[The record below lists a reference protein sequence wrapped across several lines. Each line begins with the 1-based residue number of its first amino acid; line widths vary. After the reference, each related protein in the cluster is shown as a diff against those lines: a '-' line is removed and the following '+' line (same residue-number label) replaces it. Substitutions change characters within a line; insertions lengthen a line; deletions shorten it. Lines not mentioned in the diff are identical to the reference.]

1 MNFHSESST
10 NADLQAENERLQRDL
25 LDSGEIFAER
35 DRLRSELNEQT
46 RILNNFRFTVLN
58 EMGQDLSQDQSF
70 KDDENLP
77 TADRV
82 QAAIAAYFSHQETL
96 RRNLEEK
103 QNELSVTLAEK
114 DAISQ
119 KLKETQEHLCSLE
132 QQSASP
138 DVNTL
143 NSQWNE
149 AYAQQQSK
157 FEAEKADLLKRIS
170 DLESVSSEAV
180 RPPNTSGELT
190 TASGFFG
197 GNNSEVF
204 DSFTHQT
211 NSMAPTTGAQVPSD
225 QNDSF
230 DSASKFFS

>member
-1 MNFHSESST
+1 
-10 NADLQAENERLQRDL
+10 
-25 LDSGEIFAER
+25 
-35 DRLRSELNEQT
+35 
-46 RILNNFRFTVLN
+46 
-58 EMGQDLSQDQSF
+58 MGQDLSQDQSF

-96 RRNLEEK
+96 RRNLEVRKFCSWFLLTVLQEK

-157 FEAEKADLLKRIS
+157 FEGTYYLDAFECNIYD
-170 DLESVSSEAV
+170 
-180 RPPNTSGELT
+180 
-190 TASGFFG
+190 
-197 GNNSEVF
+197 
-204 DSFTHQT
+204 
-211 NSMAPTTGAQVPSD
+211 
-225 QNDSF
+225 
-230 DSASKFFS
+230 KF

>member
-1 MNFHSESST
+1 MANRPSWFDSLPNWIVSPMSETILTTSANGWTPCWWTFTASPGHYHYSLDFRKIFTVPTYSDFKKLNQLTSTST

-96 RRNLEEK
+96 RRNLEVRKFCSWFLLTVFTGETK
-103 QNELSVTLAEK
+103 WIIRDTSWKRRHIAKAKGDPRTLVFSGAT
-114 DAISQ
+114 I
-119 KLKETQEHLCSLE
+119 
-132 QQSASP
+132 
-138 DVNTL
+138 
-143 NSQWNE
+143 
-149 AYAQQQSK
+149 
-157 FEAEKADLLKRIS
+157 RITW
-170 DLESVSSEAV
+170 
-180 RPPNTSGELT
+180 R
-190 TASGFFG
+190 
-197 GNNSEVF
+197 
-204 DSFTHQT
+204 
-211 NSMAPTTGAQVPSD
+211 
-225 QNDSF
+225 
-230 DSASKFFS
+230 